1 MGMVPSLA
9 LAALYMMTLRILDM
23 LRLAQLSGGSS
34 KLDEQ
39 KKWQPTQLHAK
50 GLLR

>member
-9 LAALYMMTLRILDM
+9 LAALYMMALRILDM

-34 KLDEQ
+34 TLDEQ
-39 KKWQPTQLHAK
+39 KK
-50 GLLR
+50 